1 MGLLSRLL
9 GTADGRRDL
18 VEDLV
23 DAYRSEAAQATYLR
37 QHAERARYPQVAVAL
52 RRLAD
57 TEERHAAQLRD
68 HIHSLGG
75 GVPPVAPTPL
85 PGKNQWERAVAAL
98 REARRKRNRM
108 IERMSAWDPDAPDAV
123 ALLHGIEREDAADF
137 GVYDDLVMRSD
148 PHSLD

>member
-9 GTADGRRDL
+9 GTADERRDL
-18 VEDLV
+18 VEDLIE
-23 DAYRSEAAQATYLR
+23 AYRAEAAQATWLR
-37 QHAERARYPQVAVAL
+37 QHAERARYPQSAAAL

-57 TEERHAAQLRD
+57 TEERHATRLRER
-68 HIHSLGG
+68 IQALGG

-98 REARRKRNRM
+98 REARRKRNRL
-108 IERMSAWDPDAPDAV
+108 IERIWAWDPEAPEAV
-123 ALLHGIEREDAADF
+123 TLLREIEREDASDF

>member
-9 GTADGRRDL
+9 GTADDRRDL

-23 DAYRSEAAQATYLR
+23 QAYRAEATQAAYLR
-37 QHAERARYPQVAVAL
+37 QHAERARYPQVAATL

-57 TEERHAAQLRD
+57 TEELHATRLRER
-68 HIHSLGG
+68 IQALGG
-75 GVPPVAPTPL
+75 GVPPVAPTEL
-85 PGKNQWERAVAAL
+85 AGKNQWERAVAAL
-98 REARRKRNRM
+98 REARRKRNRL
-108 IERMSAWDPDAPDAV
+108 IERISDWDPDAPDEV
-123 ALLHGIEREDAADF
+123 ALLREIEREDAAVF

>member
-9 GTADGRRDL
+9 GTADERHDL

-23 DAYRSEAAQATYLR
+23 EAYRAEAAQAAWLR
-37 QHAERARYPQVAVAL
+37 QHAERARYPHAAATL

-57 TEERHAAQLRD
+57 TEERHATRLRER
-68 HIHSLGG
+68 IQSLGG

-98 REARRKRNRM
+98 REARRKRNRL
-108 IERMSAWDPDAPDAV
+108 IERISHWDPESPDAV
-123 ALLHGIEREDAADF
+123 ALLREIEREDASDF
-137 GVYDDLVMRSD
+137 GAYDDLVMRSD

>member
-9 GTADGRRDL
+9 GTADERRDL

-23 DAYRSEAAQATYLR
+23 EAYRAEAAQATYLR
-37 QHAERARYPQVAVAL
+37 QHAERARYPQAAAAL

-57 TEERHAAQLRD
+57 TEERHATRLRE
-68 HIHSLGG
+68 HIQSLGG
-75 GVPPVAPTPL
+75 GVPPVAPIPL

-98 REARRKRNRM
+98 REARKKRNRM
-108 IERMSAWDPDAPDAV
+108 IERIGDWDPEAPDAA
-123 ALLHGIEREDAADF
+123 ALLREIEREDAGDF

>member
-9 GTADGRRDL
+9 GTADERRDL
-18 VEDLV
+18 VADLV
-23 DAYRSEAAQATYLR
+23 DAYRAEAAQAVYLR
-37 QHAERARYPQVAVAL
+37 QHAERARYPQVAIAL

-57 TEERHAAQLRD
+57 KEERHAALLRD
-68 HIHSLGG
+68 RIQSLGG
-75 GVPPVAPTPL
+75 GVPPVAPVAL
-85 PGKNQWERAVAAL
+85 PGRNQWERAVAAL

-108 IERMSAWDPDAPDAV
+108 IERISAWDPEAPEVV

-137 GVYDDLVMRSD
+137 GVYDDVVMKSD